1 MKILRAT
8 IAVLLACS
16 PGLSAQLQAEPALDF
31 SGVDTRLVA
40 PATEVLVLG
49 TPHLDQVETPYP
61 LELLEPLLKDLEQ
74 FDPDIIAIET
84 LSGETCEILTR
95 YRGRYPG
102 VAERYC
108 HSARPAL
115 DALGLDRPAA
125 VQALQQALDE
135 FPSSPQPED
144 RRRLAA
150 LYLATGDEWSAV
162 VQWRQLDADQRTAGD
177 GMSPALVELIGRLM
191 RSREESNL
199 IAATLA
205 ARLGLRGVHPMDDHT
220 ADVVLARSDPEVWS
234 IVASLWGKNIGDVS
248 GKEAAAVARIGQPG
262 AVKDFYRLLNSP
274 EMQDLY
280 VRNDFGQAAAASGET
295 IAARDYLAWWQVR
308 NLRMAA
314 NIVEAAGNRPD
325 AKVLVIVGASHKPYF
340 EAYLD
345 QMHHI
350 ELVDVDE
357 VLTR

>member
-1 MKILRAT
+1 MKPLLIR
-8 IAVLLACS
+8 IAALLALA
-16 PGLSAQLQAEPALDF
+16 PGLAGPLQAEPAVDF
-31 SGVDTRLVA
+31 SGVDPRLAA

-49 TPHLDQVETPYP
+49 TPHLDQIDTPYP
-61 LELLEPLLKDLEQ
+61 LELLEPLLKDLAD
-74 FDPDIIAIET
+74 FDPDIIAIES
-84 LSGETCEILTR
+84 LSGQTCEILTR
-95 YRGRYPG
+95 YPNRYPG

-108 HSARPAL
+108 FSALPAL
-115 DALGLDRPAA
+115 EALGLDRPAA
-125 VQALQQALDE
+125 VDALAQERERLSA
-135 FPSSPQPED
+135 PTRPED

-150 LYLATGDEWSAV
+150 LYLATGNEWSAV
-162 VQWRQLDADQRTAGD
+162 VQWRQLAPDERTPADGLTA
-177 GMSPALVELIGRLM
+177 ALVERLEGLM
-191 RSREESNL
+191 RSRDESNL

-205 ARLGLRGVHPMDDHT
+205 ARLGLQGVHPMDDHT
-220 ADVVLARSDPEVWS
+220 ADIILARSDPRVWS

-248 GKEAAAVARIGQPG
+248 GKEAAAVGRIGQPG

-280 VRNDFGQAAAASGET
+280 VRNDFAQAATASGDT
-295 IAARDYLAWWQVR
+295 IAARDYLAWWQAR

-325 AKVLVIVGASHKPYF
+325 ARVLVIVGASHKAYF

-350 ELVDVDE
+350 KLVSVDN
-357 VLTR
+357 VLTK

>member
-1 MKILRAT
+1 MTILRAT
-8 IAVLLACS
+8 IAVLLACFS
-16 PGLSAQLQAEPALDF
+16 GLSAQLRAEPALDF

-49 TPHLDQVETPYP
+49 TPHLDQIETPYP
-61 LELLEPLLKDLEQ
+61 LELLEPLLKDLER
-74 FDPDIIAIET
+74 FDPDIIAIES

-108 HSARPAL
+108 HSPRPAL
-115 DALGLDRPAA
+115 DALGLDRPSA
-125 VQALQQALDE
+125 VQALQQALDA

-162 VQWRQLDADQRTAGD
+162 AQWRQIDADQRTAGN
-177 GMSPALVELIGRLM
+177 GMSLTLVALIERLM
-191 RSREESNL
+191 RSRDESNL

-205 ARLGLRGVHPMDDHT
+205 ARLGLKGVHPMDDHT

-248 GKEAAAVARIGQPG
+248 GKEAAAAARIGQPG

-350 ELVDVDE
+350 ELVDVDKI
-357 VLTR
+357 LTR

>member
-74 FDPDIIAIET
+74 FDPDIIAIES

-108 HSARPAL
+108 RSARPAL

-295 IAARDYLAWWQVR
+295 IAARDYLA
-308 NLRMAA
+308 
-314 NIVEAAGNRPD
+314 
-325 AKVLVIVGASHKPYF
+325 
-340 EAYLD
+340 
-345 QMHHI
+345 
-350 ELVDVDE
+350 
-357 VLTR
+357 